1 MAEGPNNV
9 IPHIHADTLW
19 ITGEICAL
27 HGWDARPSEQANGR
41 EVWDA
46 LILDAPT
53 SAELDMLEI
62 RLQELRDVV
71 SKIFVVESNR
81 ASFRLNPCLFIL

>member
-1 MAEGPNNV
+1 MAEGPHV
-9 IPHIHADTLW
+9 LLPHVHADTLW

-27 HGWDARPSEQANGR
+27 HGWDAHPADTVYER

-53 SAELDMLEI
+53 PAELDMLEI
-62 RLQELRDVV
+62 RFQELRDVV
-71 SKIFVVESNR
+71 GKIFIVESNR
-81 ASFRLNPCLFIL
+81 TSSTNLHLIF